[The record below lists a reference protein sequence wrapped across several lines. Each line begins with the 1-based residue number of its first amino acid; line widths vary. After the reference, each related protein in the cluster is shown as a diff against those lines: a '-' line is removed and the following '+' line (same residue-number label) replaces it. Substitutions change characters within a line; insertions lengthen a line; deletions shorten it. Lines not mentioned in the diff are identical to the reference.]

1 MTQDNNDNERDMP
14 AGEPDGHN
22 YDNDIVQLSPTGKAE
37 YWEKKY
43 QEEVKLKEHAL
54 NIVNN
59 QSINIADYKAQHGAQ
74 DEVIIAN
81 NKVIESLHGLY
92 DGLIADRLVL
102 SDAIFNLIES
112 RLNAYLHN
120 ALNDFSDS
128 IEFQQA
134 IDEVIED
141 KMEEKLTDKVADE
154 VEDQLSNLRI
164 EISTR

>member
-1 MTQDNNDNERDMP
+1 MTQDNNDQDTTAAP
-14 AGEPDGHN
+14 GEPDGHN
-22 YDNDIVQLSPTGKAE
+22 YDNDIVQLSPTGQAE

-43 QEEVKLKEHAL
+43 HDKCQWAVHATAQL
-54 NIVNN
+54 DT
-59 QSINIADYKAQHGAQ
+59 QARTIADYKAQHGAQ

-102 SDAIFNLIES
+102 SDAVFNLIES

-120 ALNDFSDS
+120 ALDDFGDS
-128 IEFQQA
+128 TSFQTAIEEA
-134 IDEVIED
+134 IDD
-141 KMEEKLTDKVADE
+141 KLNEKVADE

-164 EISTR
+164 DISTR

>member
-1 MTQDNNDNERDMP
+1 MTQDNNEQDRSMP
-14 AGEPDGHN
+14 PGEPDGHN

-43 QEEVKLKEHAL
+43 HDKCEWSRHATAQL
-54 NIVNN
+54 DTQARTIE
-59 QSINIADYKAQHGAQ
+59 DYKAQHGAQ
-74 DEVIIAN
+74 DEVITAN

-102 SDAIFNLIES
+102 SDAVFNLIES

-120 ALNDFSDS
+120 ALDDFGDS
-128 IEFQQA
+128 PSFQQA
-134 IDEVIED
+134 IEAGIDD
-141 KMEEKLTDKVADE
+141 KLEEKLADE
-154 VEDQLSNLRI
+154 VENQLGNLRV

>member
-1 MTQDNNDNERDMP
+1 MTQDNNNDNERDMP

-22 YDNDIVQLSPTGKAE
+22 YDTDIVQLSPTGKAE

-43 QEEVKLKEHAL
+43 HDKCEWERHATAQL
-54 NIVNN
+54 DTQARTIE
-59 QSINIADYKAQHGAQ
+59 DYKAYHATQ

-120 ALNDFSDS
+120 ALDDFGDS
-128 IEFQQA
+128 PSFQTAIEEA
-134 IDEVIED
+134 IDD
-141 KMEEKLTDKVADE
+141 KLNEKVADE
-154 VEDQLSNLRI
+154 VEDQLGNLRI
-164 EISTR
+164 DISTR

>member
-1 MTQDNNDNERDMP
+1 MTQDNNEQDLP

-22 YDNDIVQLSPTGKAE
+22 YDNDLVQLSPIGQAE

-43 QEEVKLKEHAL
+43 HDKCQWAVHAT
-54 NIVNN
+54 N
-59 QSINIADYKAQHGAQ
+59 QLDTQARTIEDYKAQHGAQ
-74 DEVIIAN
+74 DEVITAN

-92 DGLIADRLVL
+92 DGVIAERLVL

-120 ALNDFSDS
+120 ALNDFGDS

-141 KMEEKLTDKVADE
+141 KLEEKLTDRVVDE
-154 VEDQLSNLRI
+154 VEDQLGNLRV

>member
-1 MTQDNNDNERDMP
+1 MTQDNDNDRDMP
-14 AGEPDGHN
+14 PGEPDGHN
-22 YDNDIVQLSPTGKAE
+22 YDNDIVQLSPTGQAE
-37 YWEKKY
+37 YWQKKY
-43 QEEVKLKEHAL
+43 HDKCEWSRHATAQL
-54 NIVNN
+54 DT
-59 QSINIADYKAQHGAQ
+59 QARTIADYKAQHGAQ

-120 ALNDFSDS
+120 ALDDFGDS
-128 IEFQQA
+128 IEFEQA
-134 IDEVIED
+134 IVAGIDD
-141 KMEEKLTDKVADE
+141 KLEEKVADE
-154 VEDQLSNLRI
+154 VENQLGNLRV